1 MPIIA
6 DRVRALRGLL
16 RRSRLAAWIVP
27 SGDPHASEY
36 VPDRYQGRRWISGF
50 DGSAGTA
57 VIAAKEAAVWT
68 DSRYWLA
75 AGKALKGTPF
85 QLQKQGL
92 PGTPAIEA
100 WLRDRLRKGDAVG
113 LCDATVPLAR
123 FRALEAELAR
133 GGVKLAGRD
142 DLLDGLWTDR
152 PALPAAPFRVMADR
166 WAGESRASKLKRVR
180 EAVPTRLLV
189 ADLSEVAWLLN
200 VRGADVPTSPIGAG
214 YVLLGK
220 SDATLFADSAKVPSD
235 VRRALAADGV
245 EVRPYGDV
253 TRALR
258 SLPAGEAVRIDP
270 EVVSARL
277 ARACR
282 RPVEGPCPVTK
293 LKAVKN
299 RIEIRGF
306 RDALKRDGVALV
318 RFLAWLDGAVRRGRV
333 TEVSASER
341 LHAFRAEQP
350 RFLHDSFEAIVAY
363 QGNAALPHYRPGAKE
378 VVLRPRGVLLVD
390 SGGTYLDGTTDTTR
404 VHALGPVPDLV
415 RRNCTL
421 VLKGV
426 ISLTLTRF
434 PKGTTGVQLDAFAR
448 RALWDAGLDFGHGTG
463 HGVGHCLNVHEG
475 PNGFRTRGAMPP
487 MEPGM
492 VTTIEPGFYEA
503 GRYGIR
509 IENMVLGVEQKGG
522 FQAFETMTLAPVCP
536 DLLEPSLLTP
546 AEAGWLDAYHAE
558 VLSALSPGLDAYER
572 RWLARQTRPL
582 SGRG

>member
-1 MPIIA
+1 
-6 DRVRALRGLL
+6 
-16 RRSRLAAWIVP
+16 
-27 SGDPHASEY
+27 
-36 VPDRYQGRRWISGF
+36 
-50 DGSAGTA
+50 
-57 VIAAKEAAVWT
+57 
-68 DSRYWLA
+68 
-75 AGKALKGTPF
+75 
-85 QLQKQGL
+85 
-92 PGTPAIEA
+92 
-100 WLRDRLRKGDAVG
+100 
-113 LCDATVPLAR
+113 
-123 FRALEAELAR
+123 
-133 GGVKLAGRD
+133 
-142 DLLDGLWTDR
+142 
-152 PALPAAPFRVMADR
+152 
-166 WAGESRASKLKRVR
+166 
-180 EAVPTRLLV
+180 
-189 ADLSEVAWLLN
+189 
-200 VRGADVPTSPIGAG
+200 
-214 YVLLGK
+214 
-220 SDATLFADSAKVPSD
+220 
-235 VRRALAADGV
+235 
-245 EVRPYGDV
+245 
-253 TRALR
+253 
-258 SLPAGEAVRIDP
+258 
-270 EVVSARL
+270 
-277 ARACR
+277 
-282 RPVEGPCPVTK
+282 
-293 LKAVKN
+293 
-299 RIEIRGF
+299 
-306 RDALKRDGVALV
+306 
-318 RFLAWLDGAVRRGRV
+318 VRRGRV